1 MPLQNFAGAAD
12 DRVWEAGQARYFDPV
27 TLVCASRLDAAQEH
41 DFASCFLDG
50 YVHVFHSRQQLLE
63 LRQLVIMRGE
73 KRFWPRPRVQSF
85 HNGPRNR
92 EPVKCGSSASHFVK
106 QHETRGC
113 CGVQDCR
120 HFTHF
125 HKKRRTAAR
134 QIVRRSDS
142 CKDAIHHR
150 QFRFCSR
157 HERAHL
163 RQDRNQRRLPQIR
176 RFAAHIRPGD
186 DQKKLRFVVEV
197 QVIGHETL
205 ATFLEQLL
213 NHRMSPA
220 RDQKRTQSRT
230 RLDTCFTLRRATCKL
245 RSRVVSR
252 CRNPR
257 EVHQHVKLCDGRR
270 RPPQARRLARD
281 RLANFAIQPPLDFE
295 YPLLGRQHLAF
306 VLLQLARRES
316 LGIDQSLLPLIISRR
331 KMQIR
336 FRNLDVET
344 KHLVIANLERRYPGT
359 LPLTLFHRR
368 DNLASLLGD
377 VAQLIELGVI
387 AAADHSG
394 IIDHRRRLFR
404 NSARNQIAHV
414 RHLVHLIAQRRKPGR
429 PSPHRRDLRAHAR
442 NPFEGSTQRQQIAR
456 RHHAQRHA
464 ARQPLEIENPLKL
477 PSYFLARH
485 RLPLQLRHRFKPRF
499 DLFDRYLR
507 PQNPASQQ
515 TRTHPRRRLVNCRQ
529 QRCPRVIATRS
540 LYKLQVPRGHLI
552 KDHRVLLL

>member
-1 MPLQNFAGAAD
+1 
-12 DRVWEAGQARYFDPV
+12 
-27 TLVCASRLDAAQEH
+27 
-41 DFASCFLDG
+41 
-50 YVHVFHSRQQLLE
+50 
-63 LRQLVIMRGE
+63 
-73 KRFWPRPRVQSF
+73 
-85 HNGPRNR
+85 
-92 EPVKCGSSASHFVK
+92 
-106 QHETRGC
+106 
-113 CGVQDCR
+113 
-120 HFTHF
+120 
-125 HKKRRTAAR
+125 
-134 QIVRRSDS
+134 
-142 CKDAIHHR
+142 
-150 QFRFCSR
+150 
-157 HERAHL
+157 
-163 RQDRNQRRLPQIR
+163 
-176 RFAAHIRPGD
+176 
-186 DQKKLRFVVEV
+186 
-197 QVIGHETL
+197 
-205 ATFLEQLL
+205 
-213 NHRMSPA
+213 MSPA

-442 NPFEGSTQRQQIAR
+442 NPFEGSTQRQQISR

-485 RLPLQLRHRFKPRF
+485 RLPLQLRHRFEPRF
-499 DLFDRYLR
+499 YLFDRYFR

-515 TRTHPRRRLVNCRQ
+515 TRTHPRRRLVNRRQ

-552 KDHRVLLL
+552 KDHRVLLLVIRDPIQVLKPRPSRPHGRNHRRVLWLPRANRRSLAQIMNERSRRGRRLRMFAQPKALKPRHSKMLFEESRRMIRLEQPIIEPCFNGPEAIQLARSRHRRRKQRHRLRQQHFPWSQDSEFVAQPRFRPLARKLRSAKFAGR